1 MLLGHFMEVEKAGS
15 TQAYTLHQVPWSD
28 PPGSFLALMSY
39 FHTTRLS
46 HVTPRD
52 FFFGSSPTGFD
63 LCDFTV

>member
-52 FFFGSSPTGFD
+52 FFFWK
-63 LCDFTV
+63 